1 MEAYQ
6 RYRRARSM
14 KYDIYVGTSGWLYD
28 WNEGASLDWYVEES
42 GLNAVEL
49 NASFYRFPFRNQV
62 KSWSVKGQKLRWS
75 IKVHRSITHIR
86 KFRERALEIW
96 FKFHDLFKA
105 MNGLVDFYLFQ
116 LPPNYSCK
124 EENLSKIV
132 EFKDKTGLSTRM
144 AVEFRHSSC
153 FNKEV
158 EDWSR
163 ENGVVTVSIDAPIAS
178 WIVSVKD
185 IIYLRM
191 HGREV
196 WYGYDYSRDE
206 LLDIAK
212 RIVELSPR
220 KVYVFFN
227 NNHWM
232 LNNARLMK
240 RILEER
246 L

>member
-1 MEAYQ
+1 
-6 RYRRARSM
+6 
-14 KYDIYVGTSGWLYD
+14 
-28 WNEGASLDWYVEES
+28 
-42 GLNAVEL
+42 
-49 NASFYRFPFRNQV
+49 
-62 KSWSVKGQKLRWS
+62 
-75 IKVHRSITHIR
+75 
-86 KFRERALEIW
+86 
-96 FKFHDLFKA
+96 
-105 MNGLVDFYLFQ
+105 
-116 LPPNYSCK
+116 
-124 EENLSKIV
+124 
-132 EFKDKTGLSTRM
+132 
-144 AVEFRHSSC
+144 SSC

-212 RIVELSPR
+212 RIAELSPR

>member
-1 MEAYQ
+1 
-6 RYRRARSM
+6 M
-14 KYDIYVGTSGWLYD
+14 KHDIYVGTSGWLYD
-28 WNEGASLDWYVEES
+28 WNEEASLDWYVKES

-86 KFRERALEIW
+86 KLGERAFETWL
-96 FKFHDLFKA
+96 KFHDVFKT

-124 EENLSKIV
+124 EENLNRILKFN
-132 EFKDKTGLSTRM
+132 EKAGLDVRM

-153 FNKEV
+153 FNENV
-158 EDWSR
+158 ENWGR
-163 ENGVVTVSIDAPIAS
+163 ENSVVIVSVDAPIAS

-185 IIYLRM
+185 IVYLRM

-196 WYGYDYSRDE
+196 WYGYDYSRNE
-206 LLDIAK
+206 LLDVAK
-212 RIVELSPR
+212 RVVELSPR
-220 KVYVFFN
+220 KIYVFFN
-227 NNHWM
+227 NDHWM
-232 LNNARLMK
+232 LDNARLMK
-240 RILEER
+240 SILEEM